1 MNNDQEIILAKISAV
16 YDKPPFV
23 KMETGQMEMI
33 LKCVGLGAYYDK
45 YREYLEPY
53 WYNGRFQNP
62 VESYRIFVGLNISK
76 KRKFRMLSFWA
87 LKPARNWKRSSK
99 VHDSH

>member
-33 LKCVGLGAYYDK
+33 AWGW
-45 YREYLEPY
+45 EHTTIST
-53 WYNGRFQNP
+53 
-62 VESYRIFVGLNISK
+62 ESILNRTGIMEDFRILLNHIE
-76 KRKFRMLSFWA
+76 FL
-87 LKPARNWKRSSK
+87 L
-99 VHDSH
+99 D